1 MWICISE
8 NMNFLMIQKIII
20 TFNHKSISKRHQMSQ
35 YGQNITYLCRRH
47 AIWRMRRL
55 HYSCHKLTDASLTN
69 YLYICSTSGNNA
81 NIENNTYFSWQ
92 STELGIIFS
101 LSNAPV
107 GDINTKRKWWIIFI
121 RVSNWDCIIQNEKNP
136 FYYKDLCGTVAN
148 YLKKNSV
155 YIFKL
160 FERISKC
167 SQE

>member
-1 MWICISE
+1 
-8 NMNFLMIQKIII
+8 
-20 TFNHKSISKRHQMSQ
+20 
-35 YGQNITYLCRRH
+35 
-47 AIWRMRRL
+47 MRRL

-148 YLKKNSV
+148 YLKKKFSLHIQIIWENLEMFARIILNFYTV
-155 YIFKL
+155 LKRQNFKAK
-160 FERISKC
+160 FFKWFSIKTVI
-167 SQE
+167 